1 MMRAPERSP
10 ERDAALDALLPLV
23 PFEGWTMTAL
33 RHGLRDAGLDP
44 EDADLLFPGGTLDLI
59 EAHSDLA
66 DRRMEAVGAAPEFA
80 AMRLPAK
87 VRGLI
92 AARLERSRGD
102 RDAIR
107 RALGILALPRNAM
120 LAAGIVARTVDTIW
134 HAAGD
139 RSADFSWYTKRA
151 ILTGVYSS
159 TLLFWLRDESD
170 DHEATLAFLDRRL
183 AGVARLGKMRRR
195 AEERLKPRRAAGS
208 GEQGV
213 AVVPG

>member
-1 MMRAPERSP
+1 MMQTPERSP
-10 ERDAALDALLPLV
+10 ERDAAIDALLPLV
-23 PFEGWTMTAL
+23 PFEGWTVAAL
-33 RHGLRDAGLDP
+33 RHGLRDAGLDA

-66 DRRMEAVGAAPEFA
+66 DRRMAATADNPEFA
-80 AMRLPAK
+80 AQRLPAK

-92 AARLERSRGD
+92 AVRLEQSQGD

-107 RALGILALPRNAM
+107 RGLGILALPRNTM
-120 LAAGIVARTVDTIW
+120 LAAAMVSRTVDTIW
-134 HAAGD
+134 YAAGD

-151 ILTGVYSS
+151 ILIGVYSA

-183 AGVARLGKMRRR
+183 AGVARIGKMRRSVEAR
-195 AEERLKPRRAAGS
+195 MKPSQAA
-208 GEQGV
+208 
-213 AVVPG
+213 

>member
-1 MMRAPERSP
+1 MMRPPERSP

-23 PFEGWTMTAL
+23 PFEGWTVAAL
-33 RHGLRDAGLDP
+33 RHAMRDAGLEPD
-44 EDADLLFPGGTLDLI
+44 DAELLFPGGALDLI

-66 DRRMEAVGAAPEFA
+66 DRRMEAAGAGTEFD

-87 VRGLI
+87 VRALI
-92 AARLERSRGD
+92 AARLEQSRGD

-107 RALGILALPRNAM
+107 RALGVLALPRNAR
-120 LAAGIVARTVDTIW
+120 LAASMVARTVDTIW

-170 DHEATLAFLDRRL
+170 GHEETLGFLDRRL
-183 AGVARLGKMRRR
+183 AGVARIGKMRRK
-195 AEERLKPRRAAGS
+195 AGERLRPPRAA
-208 GEQGV
+208 
-213 AVVPG
+213 

>member
-1 MMRAPERSP
+1 MIETPERGP
-10 ERDAALDALLPLV
+10 ERDAALDAMLPLV
-23 PFEGWTMTAL
+23 PSEGWTMATL
-33 RHGLRDAGLDP
+33 RHALRDAGSEP
-44 EDADLLFPGGTLDLI
+44 ADAELLFPGGALDLI

-66 DRRMEAVGAAPEFA
+66 DRRMEQAGAAPDFA

-92 AARLERSRGD
+92 AARLDHSRAD

-120 LAAGIVARTVDTIW
+120 LAARIVGRTVDTIW

-151 ILTGVYSS
+151 ILTGVYSA

-170 DHEATLAFLDRRL
+170 DQAPTLAFLDRRL
-183 AGVARLGKMRRR
+183 ADVARIGRLRRR
-195 AEERLKPRRAAGS
+195 VKIAA
-208 GEQGV
+208 
-213 AVVPG
+213 